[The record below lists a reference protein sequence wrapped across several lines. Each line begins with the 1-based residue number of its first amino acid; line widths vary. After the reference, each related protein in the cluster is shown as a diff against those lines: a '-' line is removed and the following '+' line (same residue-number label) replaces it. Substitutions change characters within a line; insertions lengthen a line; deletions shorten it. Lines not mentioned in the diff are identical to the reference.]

1 MEQDARRREAEERGE
16 EFNEEPYVHP
26 NITQREI
33 DDEALHTLADNMKL
47 VIDDVIFDENLIKPV
62 EPIYSYIIEKMY
74 TMPDYAKWNDIPFK
88 EKPKEK
94 LLIAFNKFIH
104 DKLN

>member
-1 MEQDARRREAEERGE
+1 M
-16 EFNEEPYVHP
+16 
-26 NITQREI
+26 IEI
-33 DDEALHTLADNMKL
+33 INNRVTYIDDNANMVEVDDEALDTLADNMKL

>member
-1 MEQDARRREAEERGE
+1 M
-16 EFNEEPYVHP
+16 
-26 NITQREI
+26 IEI
-33 DDEALHTLADNMKL
+33 INNRVTYIDDNANMVEVDDEALHTLADNMKL

>member
-1 MEQDARRREAEERGE
+1 M
-16 EFNEEPYVHP
+16 
-26 NITQREI
+26 IEI
-33 DDEALHTLADNMKL
+33 INNRVTYIDDNANMVEVDDEALHTLADNMKL

-74 TMPDYAKWNDIPFK
+74 TMPEYAKWNDIPFK

>member
-1 MEQDARRREAEERGE
+1 M
-16 EFNEEPYVHP
+16 
-26 NITQREI
+26 IEI
-33 DDEALHTLADNMKL
+33 INNRVTYIDDNANMVEVDDEALHTLADNMKL

-94 LLIAFNKFIH
+94 LLIAF
-104 DKLN
+104 LTEEGLAL

>member
-1 MEQDARRREAEERGE
+1 M
-16 EFNEEPYVHP
+16 
-26 NITQREI
+26 IEI
-33 DDEALHTLADNMKL
+33 KNNRVTYIDDNANMVEVDDEALHTLADNMKL